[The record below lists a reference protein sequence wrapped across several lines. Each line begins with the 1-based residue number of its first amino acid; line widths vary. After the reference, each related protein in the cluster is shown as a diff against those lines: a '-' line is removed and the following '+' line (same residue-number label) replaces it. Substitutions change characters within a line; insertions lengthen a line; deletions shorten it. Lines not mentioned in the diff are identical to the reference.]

1 MLALT
6 VSDLACRRGMRE
18 IFSGIDFRLEEGN
31 GLLLTGPNGSGKTTL
46 LRMLAGFVEPAA
58 GEVRLEGVEG
68 EDGEEPEVGEMCHY
82 VGHLNGIKHSFTVME
97 NLRFTGEFFGG
108 GDYKRAI
115 EVFGLE
121 GMEDI
126 PAGLL
131 SAGQKRR
138 LGLSRLI
145 VAPRPLW
152 LLDEPSVSLDVASV
166 KVLAGV
172 VSDHVKK
179 GGMVIAATHVPLGID
194 FTGELVLGQAGA

>member
-1 MLALT
+1 MLALR

-18 IFSGIDFRLEEGN
+18 IFSGIDFRLEEGK

-46 LRMLAGFVEPAA
+46 LRMLAGFIEPAG

-97 NLRFTGEFFGG
+97 NLHFTGEFFGG
-108 GDYKRAI
+108 GNYQRAI

-152 LLDEPSVSLDVASV
+152 LLDEPSVSLDVDSV

-172 VSDHVKK
+172 VSDHVRK

-194 FTGELVLGQAGA
+194 FAGELKLGG